1 MGLPGSSAAKESVC
15 NAGNTSLIPGSGRSA
30 GEEKGFPL

>member
-1 MGLPGSSAAKESVC
+1 MGFPGSSAAKESAC